1 MRPAA
6 RDALLLLMLTGG
18 AVLLHGYHVG
28 VQDQEIYLPA
38 VKKLLHP
45 SLYPHDSEFFLSQT
59 RWMLFDEMV
68 AGAARVTGSLQ
79 WVLLAGQLL
88 TVFLVLL
95 GCLRLARVCFA
106 EPAAQWAGVAL
117 VTAMLAL
124 PATGTLIPLVDNYL
138 HPRGIATAAILLA
151 WPTALA
157 GRWWWLLS
165 VVVAAPFHPM
175 MALIGGF
182 HLAVQRWRPPRHA
195 RALTFLPWFALA
207 SPIVAGD
214 DAWRVLLEGRRHFFP
229 LRWTWYEWIG
239 VVVPLA
245 FLWWMSRRQA
255 KAAPFREHVAA
266 RLLVSTGVGIAA
278 AVVVTSVPALERL
291 IVTQPMRVLHL
302 AYIAFFLFL
311 GGWLGQ
317 IWLRMHPIRWATV
330 FVPVCAVM
338 FYVQTG
344 TFEGSGHLDWPG
356 NAPRNPWVQAFVW
369 ARENTAVDAKFLLPF
384 DYMRRPGEDFYG
396 FRAWAERSRT
406 VDDVKDRAVAA
417 LNPSLAMPWTLASEL
432 PRAWELAREGL
443 RPVRKEEWSGV
454 REEWKVTWILD
465 ERGVLVR
472 IAPELSCPYAN
483 DVVMVCRI
491 PEPVNPPD
499 TIR

>member
-6 RDALLLLMLTGG
+6 RDALLLLMLTGS

-45 SLYPHDSEFFLSQT
+45 ELYPHDAEFFLSQT
-59 RWMLFDEMV
+59 RWMLFDEFV
-68 AGAARVTGSLQ
+68 AGAARVTGALD

-95 GCLRLARVCFA
+95 GCLRLARACFA
-106 EPAAQWAGVAL
+106 EPAAQWAAVAM
-117 VTAMLAL
+117 VAAMLAL

-138 HPRGIATAAILLA
+138 HPRGLATAAILLA
-151 WPTALA
+151 WPAALA
-157 GRWWWLLS
+157 RRWGWLLG
-165 VVVAAPFHPM
+165 VAVAAPFHPM

-182 HLAVQRWRPPRHA
+182 HLAVQRWRPPQTIA
-195 RALTFLPWFALA
+195 ALA
-207 SPIVAGD
+207 LLPLLALAAPLGAGD
-214 DAWRVLLEGRRHFFP
+214 DPWREILESRRHLYL
-229 LRWTWYEWIG
+229 LRWTWYEWLG

-255 KAAPFREHVAA
+255 EPAPVRQHVAA
-266 RLLVSTGVGIAA
+266 RLLFATAVGIAA
-278 AVVVTSVPALERL
+278 AVVVTTVPALERL

-302 AYIAFFLFL
+302 VYIVFFLFL

-317 IWLRMHPIRWATV
+317 VWLRMHPIRWVAV
-330 FVPVCAVM
+330 FVPLGAVM
-338 FYVQTG
+338 LYVQMR
-344 TFEGSGHLDWPG
+344 TFEGSGHFDWPG
-356 NAPRNPWVQAFVW
+356 AAPRNAWVQAFVW
-369 ARENTAVDAKFLLPF
+369 ARENTPADAKFAVPS

-406 VDDVKDRAVAA
+406 VDEVKDRAVAA
-417 LNPSLAMPWTLASEL
+417 LSPSLAPAYAMGPHLPPQPNAEDLGVL
-432 PRAWELAREGL
+432 PREHKVAWTILE
-443 RPVRKEEWSGV
+443 RPGV
-454 REEWKVTWILD
+454 P
-465 ERGVLVR
+465 G
-472 IAPELSCPYAN
+472 LSCPYAN

>member
-1 MRPAA
+1 
-6 RDALLLLMLTGG
+6 MLTGG

-38 VKKLLHP
+38 IKKLLGP
-45 SLYPHDSEFFLSQT
+45 ELYPHDSEFFLSQT

-68 AGAARVTGSLQ
+68 AGAVRITGALE
-79 WVLLAGQLL
+79 WVLLVGQLL

-95 GCLRLARVCFA
+95 GCLRLARVCF
-106 EPAAQWAGVAL
+106 EEAAAHWAGVAL
-117 VTAMLAL
+117 VAAMLAL

-151 WPTALA
+151 WPAALT
-157 GRWWWLLS
+157 GRWWWLLG

-182 HLAVQRWRPPRHA
+182 HLAVQRWRPLQPA
-195 RALTFLPWFALA
+195 VALTFLPMFALA

-214 DAWRVLLEGRRHFFP
+214 DAWRAVLESRRHLHV

-239 VVVPLA
+239 VLAPLA

-255 KAAPFREHVAA
+255 KAAPVRKHVAA

-302 AYIAFFLFL
+302 VYIVFFLFV
-311 GGWLGQ
+311 GGWLSQ
-317 IWLRMHPIRWATV
+317 IWLRMHPIRWAAV

-338 FYVQTG
+338 FYVQMR
-344 TFEGSGHLDWPG
+344 TFEGSGHFDWPG
-356 NAPRNPWVQAFVW
+356 AAPRNAWVQAFVW
-369 ARENTAVDAKFLLPF
+369 ARENTPADARFAVPS
-384 DYMRRPGEDFYG
+384 DYMRRAGQDYYG

-417 LNPSLAMPWTLASEL
+417 LSPALALAYGISPYL
-432 PRAWELAREGL
+432 PARPAREEMQVL
-443 RPVRKEEWSGV
+443 R
-454 REEWKVTWILD
+454 REHNVTWAIL
-465 ERGVLVR
+465 ERPG
-472 IAPELSCPYAN
+472 ASELSCPYAN
-483 DVVMVCRI
+483 DVVVVCRI